1 MPQPESKI
9 LIVDDQP
16 ENIRVL
22 IEALKEEYAVIAAT
36 NGAKARE
43 LACRHPQPD
52 LILLDVVMPDISG
65 YQLCAELKQNPATQH
80 IPIIFVTAL
89 SDAEDEAKGFSFGGA
104 DYLIKPVN
112 PTVMRAR
119 IKSHLI
125 ILRLTQQLQAINELL
140 EQKVLTRTVELEQAL
155 KKIQQRT
162 QELHR
167 AVYTHALTGLPSRA
181 SLIESLQGLCDNFVG
196 KQKPF
201 TMIMLNFVRF
211 SLINNSLGHELGDK
225 VLTEI
230 AQRFQSL
237 LQEHDVLYQ
246 TGGNEFCFLTFQS
259 KTEAEIAAYAE
270 RISTSLSNSV
280 KVDGY
285 EIFVHACMGIVTGSQ
300 NSQTAIE
307 ILRDGDTALQRAKAE
322 GTEGYYIFQ
331 SDFHEAAIRRL
342 DLENA
347 LNYAIKNKEFLLFYQ
362 PIINL
367 STNQVDGF
375 EALIRWQRP
384 NHGIVSPNIFI
395 PCLEETGMIVPV
407 GKWILQQ
414 AIQQLALWQ
423 AQFGFLSMSVNLA
436 VRQLTHPNLLADLDS
451 ALQTAS
457 LYPGSLKIE
466 VTESGLIET
475 QEKTLEKIHAIRERG
490 LRISIDDFGTGYSS
504 LGYLKQLPI
513 DILKIDRCFIKDI
526 GANGKNSE
534 IARAIL
540 YIGDALGL
548 GIVAEG
554 CETPE
559 QVDFLRQLNCPYAQ
573 GYLFAKPMSS
583 EDATHWLQ
591 SHRLEHP
598 GVQKR

>member
-1 MPQPESKI
+1 
-9 LIVDDQP
+9 
-16 ENIRVL
+16 
-22 IEALKEEYAVIAAT
+22 
-36 NGAKARE
+36 
-43 LACRHPQPD
+43 
-52 LILLDVVMPDISG
+52 
-65 YQLCAELKQNPATQH
+65 
-80 IPIIFVTAL
+80 
-89 SDAEDEAKGFSFGGA
+89 
-104 DYLIKPVN
+104 
-112 PTVMRAR
+112 
-119 IKSHLI
+119 
-125 ILRLTQQLQAINELL
+125 
-140 EQKVLTRTVELEQAL
+140 
-155 KKIQQRT
+155 
-162 QELHR
+162 
-167 AVYTHALTGLPSRA
+167 
-181 SLIESLQGLCDNFVG
+181 
-196 KQKPF
+196 
-201 TMIMLNFVRF
+201 MIMLNFVRF

-384 NHGIVSPNIFI
+384 SYGIVSPNIFI

-423 AQFGFLSMSVNLA
+423 ARFGFLSMSVNLA

-583 EDATHWLQ
+583 EDATYWLQ
-591 SHRLEHP
+591 SHRLEHH
-598 GVQKR
+598 GVEKR